1 MRPFWLWPLVISTVS
16 LAQSFTIQNSN
27 TTEDLRGL
35 NAVSASVVWA
45 SGTHGTYLRTTD
57 GGNTWIS
64 AHVPGAETVDFR
76 DVQAFS
82 AEEAYLLSIGPGGQS
97 RIYKTIDGG
106 ANWTLQFTNSD
117 PKGFFDCM
125 AFWDRTHGIAVGDPI
140 DGQFELIATEDGGAH
155 WNSLPASYRPHSLA
169 EEGAF
174 AASGTCIAV
183 QGEQN
188 VLLATG
194 VNAARVFRSLDRGV
208 TWAATDAPIDHD
220 GVSAGIFSIA
230 VDNAQYGVIGGGD
243 YRKPDQEGAHLA
255 LTADGGVTWR
265 VAQIQ
270 PQAFISA
277 VTLDPSNS
285 RHLLAVGSSH
295 AAYTDDPDNRTWKA
309 YWDMNLNAATFA
321 TPGQAVAVGP
331 KGKVVWFRLP

>member
-16 LAQSFTIQNSN
+16 LAQSITVQNSN

-35 NAVSASVVWA
+35 SAVSASIVWA

-57 GGNTWIS
+57 GGNTWVS

-82 AEEAYLLSIGPGGQS
+82 ADEAYLLSIGTGEQS
-97 RIYKTIDGG
+97 RIYKTVDGG
-106 ANWTLQFTNSD
+106 ANWTLQFTNND

-125 AFWDRTHGIAVGDPI
+125 TFWDRTHGIAVGDPI

-155 WNSLPASYRPHSLA
+155 WNSLPAAYRPHSLA
-169 EEGAF
+169 KEGAF

-183 QGEQN
+183 QGDQN
-188 VLLATG
+188 VLLVTG
-194 VNAARVFRSLDRGV
+194 VNAARVFRSLNRGV

-220 GVSAGIFSIA
+220 GGSAGIFSIA
-230 VDNAQYGVIGGGD
+230 VDGAQYGVIGGGD
-243 YRKPDQEGAHLA
+243 YRKPDQQGAHLG
-255 LTADGGVTWR
+255 LTEDAGVTWR
-265 VAQIQ
+265 LAQIQ

-277 VTLDPSNS
+277 VAVDPSNS
-285 RHLLAVGSSH
+285 RHLLALGSSH
-295 AAYTDDPDNRTWKA
+295 AGYTDDPDNKTWKA
-309 YWDMNLNAATFA
+309 YWDMNLNAAAFA
-321 TPGQAVAVGP
+321 GPGQAVAVGP